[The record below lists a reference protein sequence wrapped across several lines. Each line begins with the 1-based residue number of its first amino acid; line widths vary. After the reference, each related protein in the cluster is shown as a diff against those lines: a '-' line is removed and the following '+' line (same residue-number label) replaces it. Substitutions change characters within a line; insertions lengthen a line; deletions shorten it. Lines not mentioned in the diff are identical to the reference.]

1 MSLAA
6 PVERQ
11 LTAFLPDQE
20 DLDQDNPI
28 HANSVAREQGFKAA
42 LIPGPTLFGWT
53 VPAVRDALGDR
64 WLHDGWA
71 DIRYRRPVYPG
82 DALIVRVAPPADSS
96 KSDAGNADGACE
108 LRVANAAGDLV
119 TVGQVGLGRASWCA
133 ELKRP
138 IRIDIQPPREPRL
151 PLTPDNIPRG
161 RDLPARRLHIS
172 PQQAADYARIVQ
184 GDDDSL
190 WRPSQGTGSAQ
201 GPPSRL
207 ARAARH
213 RDRPPHLPLRTVDPV
228 TQPDSASR
236 PGQARRDH
244 LRRAHGRWLRAQGAP
259 LRRRRRA
266 RSRRRWR
273 RPGQRRPRRRG
284 AYPPALLGH
293 LPARGQV
300 ASLRTADRRPVAAPS
315 APHPAWV
322 ESAPDQSALAA
333 MISCS
338 TTQGGWASDFTTTHV
353 DAGMCS
359 PRNSRRIALRCWMSS
374 GFVA

>member
-6 PVERQ
+6 PVERR

-82 DALIVRVAPPADSS
+82 DPLIVRVAPPADSS

-119 TVGQVGLGRASWCA
+119 TVGQVGLGRASWYA

-201 GPPSRL
+201 GLHPGWLALRGTETVRHTYRYGPSIQSRNQIQHL
-207 ARAARH
+207 APA
-213 RDRPPHLPLRTVDPV
+213 
-228 TQPDSASR
+228 R
-236 PGQARRDH
+236 PGEIICAGHMADGYERKGRHYAVADVLVLGGAGVGQANDGHDAEALTH
-244 LRRAHGRWLRAQGAP
+244 LRYSVIYQ
-259 LRRRRRA
+259 
-266 RSRRRWR
+266 
-273 RPGQRRPRRRG
+273 
-284 AYPPALLGH
+284 
-293 LPARGQV
+293 
-300 ASLRTADRRPVAAPS
+300 
-315 APHPAWV
+315 
-322 ESAPDQSALAA
+322 LAA
-333 MISCS
+333 K
-338 TTQGGWASDFTTTHV
+338 
-353 DAGMCS
+353 
-359 PRNSRRIALRCWMSS
+359 
-374 GFVA
+374 